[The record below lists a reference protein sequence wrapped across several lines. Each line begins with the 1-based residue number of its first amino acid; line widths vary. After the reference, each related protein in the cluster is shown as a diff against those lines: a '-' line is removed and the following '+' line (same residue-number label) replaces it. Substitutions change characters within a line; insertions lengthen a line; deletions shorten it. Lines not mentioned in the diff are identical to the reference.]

1 MQDLHFLQQRYS
13 DNGKSTQGLLFNKA
27 VPHLIFCHVLED
39 EHREIKVAGET
50 RVDAGLYELKIRE
63 EDSPLTIKHREAYN
77 KGYAEPWFVYH
88 IEITGLP
95 RHKFCYFHAG
105 NKETHSEGCPLLND
119 TANNNSIEAGDMSR
133 SIQAVKRFYDMVYPH
148 LKKGGR
154 AFVEI
159 RDEKFLY

>member
-1 MQDLHFLQQRYS
+1 MKDLNFLIQRYS
-13 DNGKSTQGLLFNKA
+13 DNGKSSQGLLFNKA
-27 VPHLIFCHVLED
+27 VPHLLFCHVLED
-39 EHREIKVAGET
+39 EFREVKVLGET
-50 RVDAGLYELKIRE
+50 RIDAGLFELKIRK
-63 EDSPLTIKHREAYN
+63 EDSPLTIEHRKQYN
-77 KGYAEPWFVYH
+77 EGFDKPWFFYH

-105 NKETHSEGCPLLND
+105 NKETHTDGCPLLND

-133 SIQAVKRFYDMVYPH
+133 SRQATKRFYDLVYPH
-148 LKKGGR
+148 LLAGGR